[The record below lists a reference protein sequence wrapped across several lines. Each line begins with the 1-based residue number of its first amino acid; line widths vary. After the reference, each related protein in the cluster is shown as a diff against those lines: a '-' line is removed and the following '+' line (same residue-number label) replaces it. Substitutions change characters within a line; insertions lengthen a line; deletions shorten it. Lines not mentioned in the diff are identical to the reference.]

1 MFVFQ
6 AYLRNFE
13 SDALFGL
20 YIWTKAV
27 TGKKLLWIKMAAE
40 QACGHREMSAE
51 GYTRILKDEEL
62 APEIYDFVND
72 QRKISTLF
80 AGDFMAL
87 YTMVAEEE
95 MSYFKPQNVPILTIN
110 AQQLASYVKY
120 DKTKDPAVLIELT
133 DWETLE
139 KGPNVSSNF
148 SVHKLVSSTELLKL
162 RKLLKYSPTL
172 QVSLSENTLSNSILG
187 SENCN
192 DEQQQSSW
200 LVLHT
205 LLQECI
211 RTGSQEYL
219 NYLTLL
225 NHLAHKAMEHKD
237 LNGFKNIGSF
247 GIKKTFGSLTMFL
260 VTAWSEFFDD
270 YSSEGET
277 QNISL
282 RLDLVSCA
290 RKELNYRQCNRGM
303 DLFFWSAAGL

>member
-1 MFVFQ
+1 M
-6 AYLRNFE
+6 
-13 SDALFGL
+13 
-20 YIWTKAV
+20 
-27 TGKKLLWIKMAAE
+27 
-40 QACGHREMSAE
+40 
-51 GYTRILKDEEL
+51 
-62 APEIYDFVND
+62 
-72 QRKISTLF
+72 
-80 AGDFMAL
+80 
-87 YTMVAEEE
+87 
-95 MSYFKPQNVPILTIN
+95 
-110 AQQLASYVKY
+110 
-120 DKTKDPAVLIELT
+120 
-133 DWETLE
+133 
-139 KGPNVSSNF
+139 
-148 SVHKLVSSTELLKL
+148 TELSKL
-162 RKLLKYSPTL
+162 QKFENIFINS
-172 QVSLSENTLSNSILG
+172 QISLTENTLPNSLLG
-187 SENCN
+187 MENCN

-290 RKELNYRQCNRGM
+290 RKELNYRQCKRGKNHFHNNFQKLQNFYYKTLCRTRKTLQEGRIRRPRGLSSRERFAGSRQRFPDVTANRRKSQSL
-303 DLFFWSAAGL
+303 D